1 MGGIREVAKV
11 ACGLDVHR
19 SEVVACLI
27 TTGARKRPK
36 VEIRRFRIV
45 LAEPPRANNAETVD
59 FSESSVVGR
68 ARIMR

>member
-27 TTGARKRPK
+27 TSGTPADRTCAGPAVGPRSHRSGWERQP
-36 VEIRRFRIV
+36 EAP
-45 LAEPPRANNAETVD
+45 AEVIGWMMVIDGTPQ
-59 FSESSVVGR
+59 
-68 ARIMR
+68 

>member
-27 TTGARKRPK
+27 TSGTRKRPK
-36 VEIRRFRIV
+36 VEIRRLTFTALQN
-45 LAEPPRANNAETVD
+45 LA
-59 FSESSVVGR
+59 SSTPQK
-68 ARIMR
+68 